1 MNRNNET
8 FSQAPTIRMKRS
20 KIPMRQNIKTT
31 FNAAYIIPFFNYQ
44 DILPGDTFDLSYS
57 IVIRQT
63 TAQTPTM
70 DNAYIDI
77 YFFADPWR
85 LDWDHTKNFFGE
97 NTQGPWANTTEYTIP
112 YMITPEGGA
121 VKGTIMDYMGIPLGI
136 SGLEFNALLPRM
148 YVYVY
153 NEYFRDQ
160 NLIAPATHYTDD
172 TTRVASNSVTE
183 LGGIP
188 FKAAKFHD
196 YMTSCTP
203 SPQKG
208 EATTIPLG
216 ISAPVLGDGKNLG
229 FKSIGDGG
237 AQYFGLAKGVTEG
250 QDASLHLDMAA
261 YNQITSP
268 TNYGTTAG
276 YDTAN
281 SRGVGVTDIAEASG
295 LFADLSQAVAAT
307 VNAQRFSFATQRILE
322 RSARGGTRYREVI
335 KAAYGVTSP
344 DARQQIPEY
353 LGGERFPLQLVSVA
367 QTSETNGNKALGDLA
382 AYGHTSSYKHAFT
395 KSFTEHTCLMGLL
408 VVRTDQSYNQGLNRM
423 WSRRRLY
430 DVYDPA
436 LAFLGEQAVLNKEL
450 FAQGTEVD
458 NEVYGYQ
465 ERWAEM
471 RYLPNII
478 TGAFHTTYAQS
489 LDFWH
494 YGVNI
499 GSLPVLGQEWIEET
513 TANID
518 RTLAVTSEV
527 EDQFLADIQIQ
538 INAVRPM
545 PVHSIPG
552 LIDHF

>member
-8 FSQAPTIRMKRS
+8 FSQAPTIRMRRS
-20 KIPMRQNIKTT
+20 KIPLRQNIKTT
-31 FNAAYIIPFFNYQ
+31 FNAAYLIPFFNYQ
-44 DILPGDTFDLSYS
+44 DVLPGDTFDLSYS
-57 IVIRQT
+57 IVVRQT
-63 TAQTPTM
+63 TSQVPVM
-70 DNAYIDI
+70 DNAYVDV

-85 LDWDHTKNFFGE
+85 LDWEHTKEFFGE
-97 NTQGPWANTTEYTIP
+97 NTQGAWANITEYTIP
-112 YMITPEGGA
+112 YLTTPEGGA
-121 VKGTIMDYMGIPLGI
+121 LKGTVMDYMGIPLGVA
-136 SGLEFNALLPRM
+136 GLQFNALLPRM
-148 YVYVY
+148 YVNVY

-160 NLIAPATHYTDD
+160 NLIAPATHYKDD
-172 TTRVASNSVTE
+172 TNRTANNTITE
-183 LGGIP
+183 LGGTP

-196 YMTSCTP
+196 YFTSCLP

-208 EATTIPLG
+208 ETVKIPIG
-216 ISAPVLGDGKNLG
+216 TSAPVNASYRNGIDGEN
-229 FKSIGDGG
+229 
-237 AQYFGLAKGVTEG
+237 V
-250 QDASLHLDMAA
+250 
-261 YNQITSP
+261 QIT
-268 TNYGTTAG
+268 NFNVQDVG
-276 YDTAN
+276 AN
-281 SRGVGVTDIAEASG
+281 TPNDRIAFKPYANGIGEDYPID
-295 LFADLSQAVAAT
+295 FYTDLSQAVAAT
-307 VNAQRFSFATQRILE
+307 VNAMRFSFAIQHILE
-322 RSARGGTRYREVI
+322 RSSRGGTRYREVI

-353 LGGERFPLQLVSVA
+353 LGGERFPLSLTQVA
-367 QTSETNGNKALGDLA
+367 QTSETSGNKALGDLA
-382 AYGHTSSYKHAFT
+382 AYGHTTSYKHAFT
-395 KSFTEHTCLMGLL
+395 KSFTEHSCIMGLL
-408 VVRTDQSYNQGLNRM
+408 VVRTDQSYNQGINRM
-423 WSRRRLY
+423 WSRQRLY

-436 LAFLGEQAVLNKEL
+436 LAFLGEQAVYNKEL
-450 FAQGTEVD
+450 YAQGNEVD

-494 YGVNI
+494 YGTNI
-499 GSLPVLGQEWIEET
+499 GSLPVLSQQWIEET

-527 EDQFLADIQIQ
+527 EDQFLADIQIE

>member
-8 FSQAPTIRMKRS
+8 FSQAPTIRMSRS
-20 KIPMRQNIKTT
+20 KIPLKQNIKTT

-44 DILPGDTFDLSYS
+44 DVLPGDTFDLSYS
-57 IVIRQT
+57 IVVRQT
-63 TAQTPTM
+63 TAQVPVM
-70 DNAYIDI
+70 DNAYVDV

-85 LDWDHTKNFFGE
+85 LDWEHTKEFFGE
-97 NTQGPWANTTEYTIP
+97 NTQGAWASSTEYTIP
-112 YMITPEGGA
+112 YLTTPEGGA
-121 VKGTIMDYMGIPLGI
+121 LKGTVMDYMGIPLGVA
-136 SGLEFNALLPRM
+136 GLQFNALLPRM
-148 YVYVY
+148 YVNVY

-160 NLIAPATHYTDD
+160 NLIAPVTHYRDD
-172 TTRVASNSVTE
+172 TNRTASNTITE
-183 LGGIP
+183 LGGTP
-188 FKAAKFHD
+188 FRAAKFHD
-196 YMTSCTP
+196 YFTSCLP

-208 EATTIPLG
+208 EAVKIPIG
-216 ISAPVLGDGKNLG
+216 TEAPVIGNGKTLGLTNGTNN
-229 FKSIGDGG
+229 
-237 AQYFGLAKGVTEG
+237 YGLYATSSSSVALDANRNVFNKPTGTNTATIG
-250 QDASLHLDMAA
+250 QDAQNMNLGVA
-261 YNQITSP
+261 T
-268 TNYGTTAG
+268 TN
-276 YDTAN
+276 
-281 SRGVGVTDIAEASG
+281 SG
-295 LFADLSQAVAAT
+295 LIADLSQAVAAT
-307 VNAQRFSFATQRILE
+307 VNAMRFSFATQRILE

-353 LGGERFPLQLVSVA
+353 LGGERFPLSLTQVA
-367 QTSETNGNKALGDLA
+367 QTSETSGNKALGDLA
-382 AYGHTSSYKHAFT
+382 AYGHTTSYKHAFT
-395 KSFTEHTCLMGLL
+395 KSFTEHTCIMGLL

-423 WSRRRLY
+423 WSRQRLY

-436 LAFLGEQAVLNKEL
+436 LAFLGEQAVYNKEL
-450 FAQGTEVD
+450 YAQGTEVD

-471 RYLPNII
+471 RYMPNII

-499 GSLPVLGQEWIEET
+499 GSLPVLSQQWIEET
-513 TANID
+513 TANVD

-527 EDQFLADIQIQ
+527 EDQFLADIQIE

>member
-8 FSQAPTIRMKRS
+8 FSQAPTIRMSRS
-20 KIPMRQNIKTT
+20 KIPLKQNIKTT

-44 DILPGDTFDLSYS
+44 DVLPGDTFDLSYS
-57 IVIRQT
+57 IVVRQT
-63 TAQTPTM
+63 TAQVPVM
-70 DNAYIDI
+70 DNAYVDV

-85 LDWDHTKNFFGE
+85 LDWEHTKEFFGE
-97 NTQGPWANTTEYTIP
+97 NTQGAWASSTEYTIP
-112 YMITPEGGA
+112 YLTTPEGGA
-121 VKGTIMDYMGIPLGI
+121 LKGTVMDYMGIPLGVA
-136 SGLEFNALLPRM
+136 GLQFNALLPRM
-148 YVYVY
+148 YVNVY

-160 NLIAPATHYTDD
+160 NLIAPVTHYRDD
-172 TTRVASNSVTE
+172 TNRTASNTITE
-183 LGGIP
+183 LGGTP

-196 YMTSCTP
+196 YFTSSLP

-208 EATTIPLG
+208 EAVKIPIGTEAPVMARFENTGSSTIANPTTIGNASTGVAGGFNNFLYAEG
-216 ISAPVLGDGKNLG
+216 SAT
-229 FKSIGDGG
+229 
-237 AQYFGLAKGVTEG
+237 GLP
-250 QDASLHLDMAA
+250 Q
-261 YNQITSP
+261 
-268 TNYGTTAG
+268 
-276 YDTAN
+276 N
-281 SRGVGVTDIAEASG
+281 SNI
-295 LFADLSQAVAAT
+295 LYADLSQAVAAT
-307 VNAQRFSFATQRILE
+307 VNAMRFSFATQRILE

-353 LGGERFPLQLVSVA
+353 LGGERFPLSLTQVA
-367 QTSETNGNKALGDLA
+367 QTSETSGNKALGDLA
-382 AYGHTSSYKHAFT
+382 AYGHTTSYKHAFT
-395 KSFTEHTCLMGLL
+395 KSFTEHTCIMGLL

-423 WSRRRLY
+423 WSRQRLY

-436 LAFLGEQAVLNKEL
+436 LAFLGEQAVYNKEL
-450 FAQGTEVD
+450 YAQGTEVD

-499 GSLPVLGQEWIEET
+499 GNLPVLSQQWIEET
-513 TANID
+513 TANVD

-527 EDQFLADIQIQ
+527 EDQFLADIQIE

>member
-1 MNRNNET
+1 
-8 FSQAPTIRMKRS
+8 
-20 KIPMRQNIKTT
+20 
-31 FNAAYIIPFFNYQ
+31 
-44 DILPGDTFDLSYS
+44 
-57 IVIRQT
+57 
-63 TAQTPTM
+63 
-70 DNAYIDI
+70 
-77 YFFADPWR
+77 
-85 LDWDHTKNFFGE
+85 
-97 NTQGPWANTTEYTIP
+97 
-112 YMITPEGGA
+112 
-121 VKGTIMDYMGIPLGI
+121 
-136 SGLEFNALLPRM
+136 
-148 YVYVY
+148 
-153 NEYFRDQ
+153 
-160 NLIAPATHYTDD
+160 
-172 TTRVASNSVTE
+172 
-183 LGGIP
+183 
-188 FKAAKFHD
+188 
-196 YMTSCTP
+196 
-203 SPQKG
+203 
-208 EATTIPLG
+208 
-216 ISAPVLGDGKNLG
+216 
-229 FKSIGDGG
+229 
-237 AQYFGLAKGVTEG
+237 
-250 QDASLHLDMAA
+250 
-261 YNQITSP
+261 
-268 TNYGTTAG
+268 
-276 YDTAN
+276 
-281 SRGVGVTDIAEASG
+281 
-295 LFADLSQAVAAT
+295 
-307 VNAQRFSFATQRILE
+307 LE

-367 QTSETNGNKALGDLA
+367 QTSQTEGNKALGDLA

-423 WSRRRLY
+423 WSRQRLY

-436 LAFLGEQAVLNKEL
+436 LAFLGEQAVYNQEL
-450 FAQGTEVD
+450 YAQGNEVD
-458 NEVYGYQ
+458 KQIYGYQ

-499 GSLPVLGQEWIEET
+499 GSLPVLGKEWIEET

-552 LIDHF
+552 LLDHF